1 MKTEL
6 IDGWKNIKKYATHP
20 VVGKAAS
27 LLIDGHPLV
36 ASNKIV
42 ILEYQLPKAAE
53 KINLKDNQLGLQ
65 TVLQQIFHRKM
76 FVYAVSRNKSIDL
89 QGEYMNLLQIGQLP
103 KAKDVILEFE
113 GE

>member
-1 MKTEL
+1 MT
-6 IDGWKNIKKYATHP
+6 NP

-42 ILEYQLPKAAE
+42 VLEYQLPKAAE
-53 KINLKDNQLGLQ
+53 KINLKSNQLELQ
-65 TVLQQIFHRKM
+65 TVLQAVFGRKV
-76 FVYAVSRNKSIDL
+76 FVYAVSRNKSIEL
-89 QGEYMNLLQIGQLP
+89 QGSYMNLLQIGELP
-103 KAKDVILEFE
+103 KAKDIVLEFE